1 MKKIVT
7 INLIVIMVLS
17 FIYCVYGEEGRTT
30 AEESSVYKESQ
41 EPITFTMYF
50 VDPEASPYAEGGMK
64 IAELVSDATEGRI
77 EIEIKAGSEIGER
90 DLLDMTMENQIDI
103 TTCANSILTNYIPQ
117 MNILDQPYLWK
128 TAEEAHAAVDGAL
141 GKLIA
146 DKVEALGM
154 HVIGFEE
161 SGFRNT
167 FSVKPIEKI
176 EDFQGVIIRTMENK
190 YHRAAFEAFGATPVS
205 LPYPEVMDALRS
217 GKVNACENAT
227 ANCLNSGYYEITKN
241 VTNTQHVFTFILL
254 LMSDAAYQRIP
265 LEYLLPFQEAVYQG
279 VQWERQ
285 RLMEANTEIEGKLS
299 ELGIA
304 FHEIDIGELKKA
316 YQDIAR
322 EKGYVFDPEW
332 VNAVNQAI
340 REAAFP
346 G

>member
-1 MKKIVT
+1 
-7 INLIVIMVLS
+7 
-17 FIYCVYGEEGRTT
+17 
-30 AEESSVYKESQ
+30 
-41 EPITFTMYF
+41 
-50 VDPEASPYAEGGMK
+50 
-64 IAELVSDATEGRI
+64 
-77 EIEIKAGSEIGER
+77 
-90 DLLDMTMENQIDI
+90 
-103 TTCANSILTNYIPQ
+103 
-117 MNILDQPYLWK
+117 
-128 TAEEAHAAVDGAL
+128 
-141 GKLIA
+141 
-146 DKVEALGM
+146 
-154 HVIGFEE
+154 
-161 SGFRNT
+161 
-167 FSVKPIEKI
+167 
-176 EDFQGVIIRTMENK
+176 
-190 YHRAAFEAFGATPVS
+190 
-205 LPYPEVMDALRS
+205 MDALRS